1 MGFKDQ
7 GSGDERNERNA
18 QKPGSDIS
26 IQDAFEVTTVKKNSK
41 QQRCGHE
48 KIKET
53 SKLLAQRNLSAQPYI
68 KSLLVFAGVGGH
80 SVKARSSTQPWLSA
94 GTQCV
99 GQVDLYRYL
108 PASLPCLQSAR
119 IKGMHCLKTSTWALR
134 IDEILVFVKYPP
146 MPIYNLFLLIQIAFQ
161 KYYF

>member
-48 KIKET
+48 KIKVT
-53 SKLLAQRNLSAQPYI
+53 SKLLAQRNLSVQPYI
-68 KSLLVFAGVGGH
+68 KSLLAFAGVGGYTLLRHLILLH
-80 SVKARSSTQPWLSA
+80 SPGCPLELSVLARQTFTDTCLPLCLASKVPGLKACTILSGKTVGLRKQPWLSWN
-94 GTQCV
+94 
-99 GQVDLYRYL
+99 LIY
-108 PASLPCLQSAR
+108 
-119 IKGMHCLKTSTWALR
+119 
-134 IDEILVFVKYPP
+134 ILG
-146 MPIYNLFLLIQIAFQ
+146 
-161 KYYF
+161 